1 VVADN
6 QKLKC
11 NIILDAFA
19 QYIPFQ
25 LLEYS
30 KNYCYLGRAIVQ
42 TKKEMEKNPQNS
54 GKDEVREQLVRAA
67 RQVFA
72 RFGYKKT
79 SLEDISREARKG
91 KSTIYYYF
99 KSKDDIF
106 KAVID
111 TEAEIRAKTID
122 DQISVI
128 DDPQL
133 KLKTYISVRM
143 LTLKNVGNYDEAIKN
158 DLLDNLYFVNSFRN
172 NHFDAE
178 INLVKDLL
186 LEGIEKGVYTI
197 QNPELTAK
205 TIVTLL
211 HGFEVPIILK
221 NLSDE
226 ELQKSVD
233 EMLNILFFGIV
244 AKK

>member
-1 VVADN
+1 
-6 QKLKC
+6 
-11 NIILDAFA
+11 
-19 QYIPFQ
+19 
-25 LLEYS
+25 
-30 KNYCYLGRAIVQ
+30 
-42 TKKEMEKNPQNS
+42 MESNSQNS
-54 GKDEVREQLVRAA
+54 GRDEVREQLVQAA
-67 RQVFA
+67 RQVFV
-72 RFGYKKT
+72 RYGYKKT
-79 SLEDISREARKG
+79 ALDDIAREARKG

-111 TEAEIRAKTID
+111 AEAEIRAKTID
-122 DQISVI
+122 DQISII
-128 DDPQL
+128 DDPQQ
-133 KLKTYISVRM
+133 KLKTYIYVRM
-143 LTLKNVGNYDEAIKN
+143 LTLQKVGNYYEAIKN
-158 DLLDNLYFVNSFRN
+158 DLLDNLYFVNSLRT

-178 INLVKDLL
+178 INLVKELL
-186 LEGIEKGVYTI
+186 LEGIEKEVYTI

-211 HGFEVPIILK
+211 QGFEVPLILK

>member
-1 VVADN
+1 
-6 QKLKC
+6 
-11 NIILDAFA
+11 
-19 QYIPFQ
+19 
-25 LLEYS
+25 
-30 KNYCYLGRAIVQ
+30 
-42 TKKEMEKNPQNS
+42 MESNPHNS
-54 GKDEVREQLVRAA
+54 GNDEVREQLVQAA
-67 RQVFA
+67 RQVFV
-72 RFGYKKT
+72 RYGYKKT
-79 SLEDISREARKG
+79 ALDDIARESRKG

-99 KSKDDIF
+99 KSKDEIF

-111 TEAEIRAKTID
+111 AEAKIRAKTID
-122 DQISVI
+122 DQISI
-128 DDPQL
+128 LEDPQL
-133 KLKTYISVRM
+133 KLKTYVYVRM
-143 LTLKNVGNYDEAIKN
+143 LTLKKVGNYYEAIKN

-211 HGFEVPIILK
+211 QGFEVPLILK

>member
-1 VVADN
+1 
-6 QKLKC
+6 
-11 NIILDAFA
+11 
-19 QYIPFQ
+19 
-25 LLEYS
+25 
-30 KNYCYLGRAIVQ
+30 
-42 TKKEMEKNPQNS
+42 MESNSQNS
-54 GKDEVREQLVRAA
+54 GRDEVREQLVQAA
-67 RQVFA
+67 RQVFV

-79 SLEDISREARKG
+79 ALDDIAREARKG

-111 TEAEIRAKTID
+111 AEAEIRAKTID
-122 DQISVI
+122 DQISII
-128 DDPQL
+128 DDPQQ
-133 KLKTYISVRM
+133 KLKTYIYVRM
-143 LTLKNVGNYDEAIKN
+143 LTLKKVGNYYEAIKN
-158 DLLDNLYFVNSFRN
+158 DLLDNLYFVNSLRT

-178 INLVKDLL
+178 INLVKELL
-186 LEGIEKGVYTI
+186 LEGIEKEVYTI

-211 HGFEVPIILK
+211 QGFEVPLILK

-244 AKK
+244 SKK

>member
-1 VVADN
+1 
-6 QKLKC
+6 
-11 NIILDAFA
+11 
-19 QYIPFQ
+19 
-25 LLEYS
+25 
-30 KNYCYLGRAIVQ
+30 
-42 TKKEMEKNPQNS
+42 MESTSQNS
-54 GKDEVREQLVRAA
+54 GKDEVREQLVQAA
-67 RQVFA
+67 RQVFV
-72 RFGYKKT
+72 RYGYKKT
-79 SLEDISREARKG
+79 ALDDIAREARKG

-99 KSKDDIF
+99 KSKDEIF

-111 TEAEIRAKTID
+111 AEAEIRAKTID
-122 DQISVI
+122 DQISTI
-128 DDPQL
+128 NDPQL
-133 KLKTYISVRM
+133 KLKTYIYVRM
-143 LTLKNVGNYDEAIKN
+143 LTLKKVGNYYEAIKN

-186 LEGIEKGVYTI
+186 LEGIEKEVYTI

-211 HGFEVPIILK
+211 QGFEVPLILK

>member
-1 VVADN
+1 
-6 QKLKC
+6 
-11 NIILDAFA
+11 
-19 QYIPFQ
+19 
-25 LLEYS
+25 
-30 KNYCYLGRAIVQ
+30 
-42 TKKEMEKNPQNS
+42 MESNSQNS
-54 GKDEVREQLVRAA
+54 GKDEVREQLVQAA
-67 RQVFA
+67 RQVFVQ
-72 RFGYKKT
+72 FGYKKT
-79 SLEDISREARKG
+79 ALDDIARESRKG

-99 KSKDDIF
+99 KSKDEIF

-111 TEAEIRAKTID
+111 AEAEIRAKTID
-122 DQISVI
+122 EQISII

-133 KLKTYISVRM
+133 KLKTYIYVRM
-143 LTLKNVGNYDEAIKN
+143 LTLKKVGNYYEAIKN
-158 DLLDNLYFVNSFRN
+158 DLLDNLYFVNSFRT

-211 HGFEVPIILK
+211 QGFEVPLILK

-244 AKK
+244 TKK

>member
-1 VVADN
+1 
-6 QKLKC
+6 
-11 NIILDAFA
+11 
-19 QYIPFQ
+19 
-25 LLEYS
+25 
-30 KNYCYLGRAIVQ
+30 
-42 TKKEMEKNPQNS
+42 MERNPQNS
-54 GKDEVREQLVRAA
+54 GKDEVREQLIQAA
-67 RQVFA
+67 RQVFV
-72 RFGYKKT
+72 RYGYKKT
-79 SLEDISREARKG
+79 ALDDISKEARKG

-111 TEAEIRAKTID
+111 AEAEIRAKTID
-122 DQISVI
+122 DQISTIV
-128 DDPQL
+128 DPQL
-133 KLKTYISVRM
+133 KLKTYIYVRM
-143 LTLKNVGNYDEAIKN
+143 LTLKKVGNYYEAIKN

-178 INLVKDLL
+178 INLVKGLL

-211 HGFEVPIILK
+211 HGFEVPLILK

-244 AKK
+244 TKK

>member
-1 VVADN
+1 
-6 QKLKC
+6 
-11 NIILDAFA
+11 
-19 QYIPFQ
+19 
-25 LLEYS
+25 
-30 KNYCYLGRAIVQ
+30 
-42 TKKEMEKNPQNS
+42 MEKNLQNS
-54 GKDEVREQLVRAA
+54 GKDEVREQLVQAA
-67 RQVFA
+67 RLVFA
-72 RFGYKKT
+72 RYGYKKT
-79 SLEDISREARKG
+79 ALDDISREARKG

-111 TEAEIRAKTID
+111 SEAEIRAKAID

-128 DDPQL
+128 DNPQL
-133 KLKTYISVRM
+133 KLKTYIYVRM
-143 LTLKNVGNYDEAIKN
+143 LTLKNVGNYYEAIKN

-172 NHFDAE
+172 NHFDTE

-186 LEGIEKGVYTI
+186 LDGIEKGVYTI

-211 HGFEVPIILK
+211 HGFEVPLILK

-244 AKK
+244 TKK